1 MWTRTMLNEKS
12 IDNLIQPI
20 IDAQEQFEFKV
31 LQKLAFRIRQMSTLS
46 YSAAMA
52 LVRALFS
59 GEDVVNIQK
68 DLAELAKVQIKRIN
82 NMMWIVAQS
91 IYEEA
96 EVLYVY
102 RKKPYPAL
110 KKNKEICDLILLLID
125 EVDDE
130 YLGYINDPVFVIRQ
144 TPVSS
149 VKTAMPISSAYHSVL
164 NEAAQT
170 IQTGQ
175 DYHSTMSRT
184 IDQLLE
190 SGLRKVQRTEDGKS
204 RSVRIAN
211 LVRTAVLEKAKQLN
225 IGMQAI
231 MSGQFGAD
239 GIEISA
245 HINSAPDHEPVQG
258 RQFLKGEFDK
268 LQSYEP
274 FQDIKKHK
282 YEPIR
287 RPIGAWN
294 CRHWIMSIIV
304 GVSVPE
310 YTEKQLKEIEAR
322 NAKGYTASNGKH
334 YTMYE
339 CTQLQRTYERNIA
352 DYKQRYMIAKYADNK
367 ELQNKYFAKYSQLIN
382 SYKAFSKAC
391 GLPIN
396 QDKF

>member
-1 MWTRTMLNEKS
+1 MLSEKS

-52 LVRALFS
+52 LVRSLFS
-59 GEDVVNIQK
+59 GEDIINIQK
-68 DLAELAKVQIKRIN
+68 DLAELSKVQIKRIDN
-82 NMMWIVAQS
+82 VMRVVAKS

-102 RKKPYPAL
+102 RKKPYLPL
-110 KKNKEICDLILLLID
+110 KKNKEICDLLLLLID
-125 EVDDE
+125 EIDDE

-144 TPVSS
+144 NSVAT
-149 VKTAMPISSAYHSVL
+149 VKTAMPISTAYHSVL

-175 DYHSTMSRT
+175 DYNKTMART
-184 IDQLLE
+184 LDQLLD
-190 SGLRKVQRTEDGKS
+190 SGLRKVQRTESGKS
-204 RSVRIAN
+204 KSIKVSDLI
-211 LVRTAVLEKAKQLN
+211 RTAILEKTKQLN
-225 IGMQAI
+225 TAMQAI
-231 MSGQFGAD
+231 MAGQFGAD

-245 HINSAPDHEPVQG
+245 HLNSAPDHEPVQG
-258 RQFLKGEFDK
+258 RQFLKEEFDK
-268 LQSYEP
+268 LQSYQA

-294 CRHWIMSIIV
+294 CRHWTKSIVI

-310 YTEKQLKEIEAR
+310 YTEKQLKEIEKR
-322 NAKGYTASNGKH
+322 NAIGYTAPNGKH

-352 DYKQRYMIAKYADNK
+352 DYKQRYKIAKYADNS
-367 ELQNKYFAKYSQLIN
+367 ELQNKYFAKYSQFVN